1 MELNVTQ
8 YPKYDF
14 CSRWESQ
21 LGNNKAEVNMNISF
35 KKKKPHSLT
44 KNNYNNKI
52 KLLVLQT

>member
-21 LGNNKAEVNMNISF
+21 LGNNRAEANMNISF
-35 KKKKPHSLT
+35 KKQHPSLT